1 MKPLFFS
8 TLRGLTVFA
17 ISAASL
23 LLILCFIALRL
34 EDPASLILVF
44 SNVALILSAFLGGRF
59 SVSSENGRFLSGL
72 TAGLSGMLIILLVS
86 LITSSFDGGSFLRMA
101 LTVLLFILGAL
112 SKSGG
117 EKPRASARK
126 RKNIA
131 RRYGAYK

>member
-8 TLRGLTVFA
+8 ILKGLVVFA
-17 ISAASL
+17 ASAASL

-34 EDPASLILVF
+34 EDPESLTPVF

-59 SVSSENGRFLSGL
+59 SVNAVNGRFISGL
-72 TAGLSGMLIILLVS
+72 IAGTCGMLIILLVS
-86 LITSSFDGGSFLRMA
+86 LVTSSFDGGSFLRMA
-101 LTVLLFILGAL
+101 LTVLLFVLGAL
-112 SKSGG
+112 VKSDG
-117 EKPRASARK
+117 EKSRASARK